1 MDAYIS
7 SWTANIGEFGLASST
22 DISVG
27 FIRDPYG
34 SFKVREQPI
43 SNNAKST

>member
-1 MDAYIS
+1 MK
-7 SWTANIGEFGLASST
+7 SWMLIYRHGLRIGEFGLASST

-34 SFKVREQPI
+34 SFKVRE
-43 SNNAKST
+43 